1 LPALPPAR
9 PYLPMQSHSDQQ
21 HHNSF
26 PTRRSSDLT
35 RGNGYDLFQTGETGE
50 ITLREKSFN
59 DNLNKET
66 TFQVD
71 YVHPFRNESTIR
83 EVGGKSMLR
92 DIRSHYQLSI
102 LDRGSGS
109 YVPDPSRSNIFDY
122 RQD

>member
-71 YVHPFRNESTIR
+71 YVHPFRNESTIL
-83 EVGGKSMLR
+83 EVVRKSTRLNS
-92 DIRSHYQLSI
+92 SHVKI
-102 LDRGSGS
+102 S
-109 YVPDPSRSNIFDY
+109 YAVFCLKKKKTTHLHY
-122 RQD
+122 K